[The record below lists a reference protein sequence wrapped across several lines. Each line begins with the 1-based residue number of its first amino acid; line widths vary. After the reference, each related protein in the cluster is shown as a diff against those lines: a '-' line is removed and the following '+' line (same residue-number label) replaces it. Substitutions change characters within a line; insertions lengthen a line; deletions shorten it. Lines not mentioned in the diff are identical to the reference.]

1 MILLV
6 GELEQAGEEG
16 EIQLSWWTRN
26 LKYELLFAMNNM
38 CLYLQQI
45 TVPFLLALS
54 QVKIDKVQ

>member
-38 CLYLQQI
+38 WLDLQRI
-45 TVPFLLALS
+45 TVGVIS
-54 QVKIDKVQ
+54 S